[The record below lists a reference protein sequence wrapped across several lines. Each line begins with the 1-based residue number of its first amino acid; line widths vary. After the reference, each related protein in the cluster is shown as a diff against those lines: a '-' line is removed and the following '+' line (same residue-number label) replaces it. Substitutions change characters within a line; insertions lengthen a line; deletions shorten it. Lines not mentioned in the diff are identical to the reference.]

1 MPDPAQ
7 RRARLLD
14 LLPRVY
20 AAQPRG
26 SAVGTLLDVM
36 AQRLADFDQD
46 LQRVL
51 HDRWV
56 ALACGVPDA
65 LDGEGDDA
73 ALDRLGAL
81 LQIARLPARIREK
94 EGLSYSTYT
103 WFSADSLDD
112 AAGFWVSSI
121 FAPQNKERVERA
133 VREELERAV
142 REGFDAGEVEAAKKG
157 LLEARR
163 LARTQDPAL
172 AARLAR
178 YLHLGRT
185 FAWDVALEARIAS
198 LTPAEVQAALGRHLA
213 LERLAV
219 AKAGDFR

>member
-1 MPDPAQ
+1 MRDDDPDFAAMVLANQ
-7 RRARLLD
+7 LLG
-14 LLPRVY
+14 
-20 AAQPRG
+20 G
-26 SAVGTLLDVM
+26 SST
-36 AQRLADFDQD
+36 
-46 LQRVL
+46 
-51 HDRWV
+51 
-56 ALACGVPDA
+56 
-65 LDGEGDDA
+65 
-73 ALDRLGAL
+73 
-81 LQIARLPARIREK
+81 ARLPARIREK
-94 EGLSYSTYT
+94 EGLSYSTYS

-142 REGFDAGEVEAAKKG
+142 REGFDAGEVDAAKKG

-185 FAWDVALEARIAS
+185 FAWDVALEARIAA
-198 LTPAEVQAALGRHLA
+198 LTPAELQAALARHLA